1 MDNISKPYT
10 SDFADA
16 EARKRM
22 GESLDRI
29 RKSSKRPIVETVK
42 KKTHK
47 DIVFEMYLNS
57 LNKKDSLQLFLV
69 DVVKYIKKVEEG
81 TSK

>member
-10 SDFADA
+10 SDFADTDVR
-16 EARKRM
+16 ERV
-22 GESLDRI
+22 GESLERI
-29 RKSSKRPIVETVK
+29 RKNSKKPIIEKVK

-57 LNKKDSLQLFLV
+57 LNKNDGLQLFLLDIV
-69 DVVKYIKKVEEG
+69 EYIKKVEDQ
-81 TSK
+81 KN